1 MDFLAQKKEYCFKN
15 IENQVCRVHTHLA
28 INNNNLKVWRENDDK
43 KSRKA
48 TKLIMDS
55 LQDDNKYMFPD
66 LVIVSS
72 KYLKVVAAY
81 DREKDVIYVNKG
93 IYTHQIVKSHL
104 KSSYFV
110 AKDMRGILWHEYGYK
125 LHWDAVKSFYKVHK
139 SKYNDIY

>member
-1 MDFLAQKKEYCFKN
+1 SSSFCMCFFVQTNHTRKELLFLMFKE
-15 IENQVCRVHTHLA
+15 
-28 INNNNLKVWRENDDK
+28 INLRNH
-43 KSRKA
+43 S
-48 TKLIMDS
+48 S
-55 LQDDNKYMFPD
+55 LHKIFYS
-66 LVIVSS
+66 L
-72 KYLKVVAAY
+72 Y

>member
-1 MDFLAQKKEYCFKN
+1 MDFLAQKKEYRFKN

-81 DREKDVIYVNKG
+81 DR
-93 IYTHQIVKSHL
+93 
-104 KSSYFV
+104 
-110 AKDMRGILWHEYGYK
+110 K
-125 LHWDAVKSFYKVHK
+125 LSNLLCK
-139 SKYNDIY
+139 